1 MVLQALRELPVHP
14 EVQVLQDLQVSQDHK
29 EPQAEPDLVV
39 YLEQP
44 VRLEAVEQQ
53 EILVNWVLL
62 ETLVQ
67 LEHQDSQGQL
77 VQQGPLVK
85 ADPQALRGP

>member
-1 MVLQALRELPVHP
+1 M
-14 EVQVLQDLQVSQDHK
+14 
-29 EPQAEPDLVV
+29 V
-39 YLEQP
+39 YLEQL

-67 LEHQDSQGQL
+67 LEHQGSQGQL

-85 ADPQALRGP
+85 VDPQALLEP